1 MDKDRQLAKELA
13 KKMSFKEK
21 IKHFWYYYKPHT
33 LALIFALVVIVWSAV
48 QCANRIDYDL
58 DISFYSGN
66 YVEEEALAEFDVFLE
81 TLCDDVNGNGVVDAQ
96 AYLFSG
102 KITEEYLDQNAQAIL
117 TKLQSEIAMG
127 ECPAYIVDEGYK
139 NYIEM
144 LTEDM
149 EVIDKITEITD
160 VPIIRETFN
169 PGEGVKLYFISILE
183 YDTQKGNKELLKER
197 ENMKKV
203 EQYFID
209 RVEK

>member
-127 ECPAYIVDEGYK
+127 ECPAYIVDEAYK

>member
-1 MDKDRQLAKELA
+1 MDKDRKLAKELA
-13 KKMSFKEK
+13 KEMSFKEK

-58 DISFYSGN
+58 DISFYSES
-66 YVEEEALAEFDVFLE
+66 YVEEEALEEFDLFLE
-81 TLCDDVNGNGVVDAQ
+81 TLCDDVNENGVVDAQ
-96 AYLFSG
+96 AYLFTGS
-102 KITEEYLDQNAQAIL
+102 ITAEYLDQNAQAVL

-127 ECPAYIVDEGYK
+127 ECPAYIVDEAYK

-144 LTEDM
+144 LTENM

-169 PGEGVKLYFISILE
+169 PGDGVKLYFISILE
-183 YDTQKGNKELLKER
+183 YDTQKGNDELRKER

-203 EQYFID
+203 EKYFID
-209 RVEK
+209 RIEK

>member
-1 MDKDRQLAKELA
+1 MDKDRQLARELTKE
-13 KKMSFKEK
+13 MSFKEK
-21 IKHFWYYYKPHT
+21 LQHFWYYYKPHT
-33 LALIFALVVIVWSAV
+33 LALIFVLAVIVWSAV

-58 DISFYSGN
+58 DISFYTES
-66 YVEEEALAEFDVFLE
+66 YISDEALDKFDVFLE
-81 TLCDDVNGNGVVDAQ
+81 TLCDDINENGVIDAQ
-96 AYLFSG
+96 AYPFTG
-102 KITEEYLDQNAQAIL
+102 NITGEYLDENAGAIL

-127 ECPAYIVDEGYK
+127 ECPAYIVDDAYK

-149 EVIDKITEITD
+149 DVIDNITEITD

-169 PGEGVKLYFISILE
+169 PGEGVKLYFISIVE
-183 YDTQKGNKELLKER
+183 YDTQKENEELLKER

-209 RVEK
+209 RVKK

>member
-13 KKMSFKEK
+13 KEMSFKEK
-21 IKHFWYYYKPHT
+21 AKHFWYYYKAHT
-33 LALIFALVVIVWSAV
+33 LALIFAIVIIAWGAV
-48 QCANRIDYDL
+48 QCANRVDYDL
-58 DISFYSGN
+58 DISFFSES
-66 YVEEEALAEFDVFLE
+66 YVSDEALEKFDLFLE
-81 TLCDDVNGNGVVDAQ
+81 NLCDDVNENGAVDAQ
-96 AYLFSG
+96 VYPFSG
-102 KITEEYLDQNAQAIL
+102 EISGEYVDQYAQANL

-127 ECPAYIVDEGYK
+127 ECPAYIVDEAYK

-149 EVIDKITEITD
+149 NVIDKITEITD

-169 PGEGVKLYFISILE
+169 PGENMKLYFISILE
-183 YDTQKGNKELLKER
+183 YDTQKGNEELRKER

-209 RVEK
+209 RIEK